1 MGTNDVTSD
10 DATGTRSDAWMTL
23 PHDTESDI
31 DPDDATR
38 AQREQPESF
47 EPPAAVKPVRAARS
61 SKRSTSSRKNDDDFS
76 DDGDRAE
83 APARKTSAR
92 RSPSRVPRAPASEFR
107 ISEQPAFVLHSYP
120 YRETSLIIDVLSRD
134 HGRIALVAKGA
145 KRPHSALRGVLQ
157 TFQPLSLNWSGKSEM
172 RTLTGAEWVGGM
184 LPLTGDAL
192 LCGFYVNELLVKF
205 LAREDPHPQLFH
217 HYVVTLTRLAHDEP
231 PVQVLRS
238 FERVLLRETGYAMAL
253 NRTVARKAVAPEGR
267 YVFDPERGVREASDE
282 HPSNWPVISGQTLLD
297 MEQDDYHRTQTV
309 AQSKTLMRFLLNT
322 YLGGTPLA
330 TRQILIDL
338 QNL

>member
-1 MGTNDVTSD
+1 MTDEA
-10 DATGTRSDAWMTL
+10 DA
-23 PHDTESDI
+23 
-31 DPDDATR
+31 DP
-38 AQREQPESF
+38 Q
-47 EPPAAVKPVRAARS
+47 PPAAPLVPGAPGAPAADKPRRKPRRAA
-61 SKRSTSSRKNDDDFS
+61 
-76 DDGDRAE
+76 
-83 APARKTSAR
+83 ART
-92 RSPSRVPRAPASEFR
+92 SEFR
-107 ISEQPAFVLHSYP
+107 IAEQPAFVLHSHP
-120 YRETSLIIDVLSRD
+120 YRETSLVIDVLTRD

-157 TFQPLSLNWSGKSEM
+157 TFQPLSLSWSGKSEL

-184 LPLTGDAL
+184 LPLAGDAL

-205 LAREDPHPQLFH
+205 CAREDPHPPLFT
-217 HYVVTLTRLAHDEP
+217 HYLVTLTRLAHGEP

-238 FERVLLRETGYAMAL
+238 FERVLLRETGYAMSL
-253 NRTVARKAVAPEGR
+253 KRTVARRSVEPDR
-267 YVFDPERGVREASDE
+267 LYVFDPERGVRDADDDI
-282 HPSNWPVISGQTLLD
+282 PSHWPVIAGQTLLD
-297 MEQDDYHRTQTV
+297 MEEDDYHRAQTV